1 MKAEY
6 KSAKRP
12 AKFSKGTS
20 KEDLAKDVAA
30 MKSTKTAAE
39 MKTMKTSAKSAMKE
53 ARGMNKTKEERGMI
67 RSGVRNNRE
76 LAREARSYK
85 GDVRKGLRMEK
96 KDIRAINVADKAS
109 DAKKARK
116 AEKGRTMRG
125 TSYFSM
131 TELKKTTPL
140 SGTSSSKKQAGTK
153 RYSK

>member
-6 KSAKRP
+6 KAAKKP
-12 AKFSKGTS
+12 AKFTKGTGTES
-20 KEDLAKDVAA
+20 LAKDVAA

-39 MKTMKTSAKSAMKE
+39 LKSMKTSAKSAMKE
-53 ARGMNKTKEERGMI
+53 ARGMTKTNQERSAT
-67 RSGVRNNRE
+67 RSSVKANRE

-85 GDVRKGLRMEK
+85 GDIRKGLRMEK
-96 KDIRAINVADKAS
+96 RDVRATNVAANAS

-131 TELKKTTPL
+131 SELNKTMPL
-140 SGTSSSKKQAGTK
+140 SETKTSGKQAGTK